1 MAAEV
6 AAGVPRSLRRGGRPH
21 GRALA
26 SNYAREPRA
35 YDTAAMSIAPLRTG
49 LFVMLLAGASAC
61 ERSPRPRSHAPA
73 VLARDAVTP
82 RDAGAPRAVPPPA
95 AVDAG
100 AMDARVADV
109 ATAADAHPGDAPD
122 AVDVDTRPIGE
133 LSLDDLRLLGV
144 AGSPDAPNAI
154 HATPSG
160 FGESVRR
167 GSLVGRP
174 ERLGADASPGVR
186 WRVARITSRRLHP
199 EADGTLTE
207 VPAEVAFER
216 PNPAAPNGVEQRSL
230 TESPADSGRNVGAI
244 RLVGGG
250 AGAGAAAPRSP

>member
-1 MAAEV
+1 
-6 AAGVPRSLRRGGRPH
+6 
-21 GRALA
+21 
-26 SNYAREPRA
+26 
-35 YDTAAMSIAPLRTG
+35 MSVAPLRPR

-61 ERSPRPRSHAPA
+61 EQSPRPRSNAPA
-73 VLARDAVTP
+73 VRVRDAATP
-82 RDAGAPRAVPPPA
+82 RDAGAPRATPPPA
-95 AVDAG
+95 VVDAG

-109 ATAADAHPGDAPD
+109 ATAVDARPADAPD

-133 LSLDDLRLLGV
+133 LSLDDLRLIGV
-144 AGSPDAPNAI
+144 AGSRDAPLAML
-154 HATPSG
+154 ATPSG

-167 GSLVGRP
+167 GSFVGRP
-174 ERLGADASPGVR
+174 ERLGGDASPGVR
-186 WRVARITSRRLHP
+186 WRVARITSRRLRP

-250 AGAGAAAPRSP
+250 VGGAAPQRDGRAP